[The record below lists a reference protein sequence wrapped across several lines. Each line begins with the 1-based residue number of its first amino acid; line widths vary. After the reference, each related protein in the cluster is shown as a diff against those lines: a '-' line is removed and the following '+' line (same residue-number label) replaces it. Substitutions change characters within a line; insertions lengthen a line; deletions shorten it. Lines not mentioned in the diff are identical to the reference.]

1 MQSSTFVFF
10 GIVGSGK
17 GTQIN
22 LLIDFL
28 KNNFNQESI
37 HAYPGNEYRQI
48 INSENQISSLIK
60 ETLERG
66 SLQPDFLTN
75 AIFVNIL
82 INQLNQ
88 NTNLVADGYPR
99 TINQSE
105 NFLEQMSFYKRENIK
120 IIYIKLSEEE
130 AMRRNLLRGRSDD
143 TEEGLKRRFDEYKN
157 NVVPSM
163 EFLKNKGVEVIEI
176 NGEQS
181 VEAVHQDIIS
191 SLNFPPKVDQPMADN
206 N

>member
-1 MQSSTFVFF
+1 MQSKTFVFF

-28 KNNFNQESI
+28 KKNNNQDSI
-37 HAYPGNEYRQI
+37 HAYPGNEYRKI
-48 INSENQISSLIK
+48 ISSKNQISSLIK

-75 AIFVNIL
+75 SIFVNIL
-82 INQLNQ
+82 INELNQ
-88 NTNLVADGYPR
+88 DLNLIADGYPR
-99 TINQSE
+99 TIPQSE
-105 NFLEQMSFYKRENIK
+105 EFLKQMNFFKRTDIK

-163 EFLKNKGVEVIEI
+163 EFLKNKGIEVIEI
-176 NGEQS
+176 DGQQEI
-181 VEAVHQDIIS
+181 EKVHQDIIS
-191 SLNFPPKVDQPMADN
+191 SLNLN

>member
-1 MQSSTFVFF
+1 MQSKTFVFF

-28 KNNFNQESI
+28 KKNNNQDSI
-37 HAYPGNEYRQI
+37 HAYPGNEYRKI
-48 INSENQISSLIK
+48 IGSKNQISSLIK
-60 ETLERG
+60 ETLDKG

-82 INQLNQ
+82 INSLNQ
-88 NTNLVADGYPR
+88 DVNLIADGYPR
-99 TINQSE
+99 TILQSQE
-105 NFLEQMSFYKRENIK
+105 FLEQMTFFKREDIK
-120 IIYIKLSEEE
+120 IIYIQLSEEE
-130 AMRRNLLRGRSDD
+130 STRRNLLRGRADD
-143 TEEGLKRRFDEYKN
+143 TLEGLKTRFDEYKN

-163 EFLKNKGVEVIEI
+163 EFLKNKGIEVIEI
-176 NGEQS
+176 NGEQT
-181 VEAVHQDIIS
+181 VEKVHQDIIS
-191 SLNFPPKVDQPMADN
+191 SLNLN

>member
-1 MQSSTFVFF
+1 MQSKTFVFF

-28 KNNFNQESI
+28 KKNNNQDSI
-37 HAYPGNEYRQI
+37 HAYPGNEYRKI
-48 INSENQISSLIK
+48 ISSKNQISSLIK

-75 AIFVNIL
+75 SIFVNIL
-82 INQLNQ
+82 INELNQ
-88 NTNLVADGYPR
+88 DLNLIADGYPR
-99 TINQSE
+99 TISQSE
-105 NFLEQMSFYKRENIK
+105 EFLKQMNFFKRTDIK

-163 EFLKNKGVEVIEI
+163 EFLKNKGIEVIEI
-176 NGEQS
+176 DGQQEI
-181 VEAVHQDIIS
+181 EKVHQDIIS
-191 SLNFPPKVDQPMADN
+191 SLNLN

>member
-1 MQSSTFVFF
+1 MQSKTFVFF

-28 KNNFNQESI
+28 KKNNNQESI
-37 HAYPGNEYRQI
+37 HAYPGNEYRKI
-48 INSENQISSLIK
+48 TESKNQISSLIK

-75 AIFVNIL
+75 SIFVNIL
-82 INQLNQ
+82 INSLNEDI
-88 NTNLVADGYPR
+88 NLIADGYPR
-99 TINQSE
+99 TIPQSE
-105 NFLEQMSFYKRENIK
+105 EFLKQMNFFKRSDIK

-143 TEEGLKRRFDEYKN
+143 TIEGLKRRFDEYKN

-163 EFLKNKGVEVIEI
+163 EFLKNKGIEVIEI
-176 NGEQS
+176 NGEQE
-181 VEAVHQDIIS
+181 VEKVHQDIIS
-191 SLNFPPKVDQPMADN
+191 SLNFN

>member
-1 MQSSTFVFF
+1 MQSKTFVFF

-28 KNNFNQESI
+28 KKNYNQESI
-37 HAYPGNEYRQI
+37 HAYPGNEYRKIFESQ
-48 INSENQISSLIK
+48 NQIASLIK
-60 ETLERG
+60 ETLEGG

-82 INQLNQ
+82 INSLNQ
-88 NTNLVADGYPR
+88 DTNLIADGYPR
-99 TINQSE
+99 TIPQSE
-105 NFLEQMSFYKRENIK
+105 EFLQQMAFFKRENIK
-120 IIYIKLSEEE
+120 IIYIKLGEEE
-130 AMRRNLLRGRSDD
+130 AMKRNLLRGRFDD
-143 TEEGLKRRFDEYKN
+143 TMEGLKKRFGEYKN
-157 NVVPSM
+157 NVVPAM

-176 NGEQS
+176 NGEQT
-181 VEAVHQDIIS
+181 VEKVHQDIIS
-191 SLNFPPKVDQPMADN
+191 SLNLN